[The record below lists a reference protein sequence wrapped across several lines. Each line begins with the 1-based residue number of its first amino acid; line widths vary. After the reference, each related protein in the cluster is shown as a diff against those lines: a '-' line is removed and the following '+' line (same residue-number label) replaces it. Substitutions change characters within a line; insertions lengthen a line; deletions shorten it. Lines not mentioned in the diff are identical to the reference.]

1 MLLSEHTAQSLKT
14 AFVRCALNLRLYC
27 LNLTDERIVEMAKEN
42 SKVFKFVK
50 EFKEFISRGNVLDM
64 AVGVIVGGAFTS
76 IVNSLVNDIFTPFLG
91 MILAGV
97 NFDSLGVV
105 IPWGN
110 RPFINFGSFLQAVIS
125 FLLTALC
132 VFAVVKIVNS
142 FHRKKEE
149 APKPPAAPD
158 PQIVLLTEIR
168 DLLKKEQGVDLN
180 KESSEEAIQ

>member
-1 MLLSEHTAQSLKT
+1 
-14 AFVRCALNLRLYC
+14 
-27 LNLTDERIVEMAKEN
+27 MAKGN
-42 SKVFKFVK
+42 KALSLMK
-50 EFKEFISRGNVLDM
+50 EFKDFISRGNVLDM

-97 NFDSLGVV
+97 NFNALGVT

-110 RPFINFGSFLQAVIS
+110 RPFINFGSFIQAIIS

-132 VFAVVKIVNS
+132 VFVVVKLVNS
-142 FHRKKEE
+142 FHRKKAE
-149 APKPPAAPD
+149 APAPPPKPD

-168 DLLKKEQGVDLN
+168 DLLKAEQGSA
-180 KESSEEAIQ
+180 EAESEETVEQ

>member
-1 MLLSEHTAQSLKT
+1 MKGNSA
-14 AFVRCALNLRLYC
+14 
-27 LNLTDERIVEMAKEN
+27 MAKN
-42 SKVFKFVK
+42 NKAFTLAK

-91 MILAGV
+91 MLLAGV
-97 NFDSLGVV
+97 NFDTLVLT

-110 RPFINFGSFLQAVIS
+110 NPQLHFGNFIQAIIS

-142 FHRKKEE
+142 FHRKKKEE
-149 APKPPAAPD
+149 PAPPPKPD

-168 DLLKKEQGVDLN
+168 DLLKAGQVAADSETE
-180 KESSEEAIQ
+180 ESAE

>member
-1 MLLSEHTAQSLKT
+1 
-14 AFVRCALNLRLYC
+14 
-27 LNLTDERIVEMAKEN
+27 MADNNKKN
-42 SKVFKFVK
+42 ILI

-97 NFDSLGVV
+97 NFDSLGVT

-110 RPFINFGSFLQAVIS
+110 QPYINFGSFIQSVVS

-132 VFAVVKIVNS
+132 VFLLVKTINK
-142 FHRKKEE
+142 FRRKKEE
-149 APKPPAAPD
+149 PAPEPAPEPKPSAEE
-158 PQIVLLTEIR
+158 LLLREIR
-168 DLLKKEQGVDLN
+168 DLLKEQNRTSNPDNNRNNNNGHNRRNNNDKNNRKDVSLS
-180 KESSEEAIQ
+180 K

>member
-1 MLLSEHTAQSLKT
+1 
-14 AFVRCALNLRLYC
+14 
-27 LNLTDERIVEMAKEN
+27 MAKDN
-42 SKVFKFVK
+42 KALSLVK

-97 NFDSLGVV
+97 NFNALGVT

-110 RPFINFGSFLQAVIS
+110 RPFINFGSFIQAVIS

-132 VFAVVKIVNS
+132 VFAIVKLVNG
-142 FHRKKEE
+142 FHRKKKEE
-149 APKPPAAPD
+149 PAPPPKPD
-158 PQIVLLTEIR
+158 PQLVLLTEIR
-168 DLLKKEQGVDLN
+168 DLLKAQQGSTAVQLEKADD
-180 KESSEEAIQ
+180 Q

>member
-1 MLLSEHTAQSLKT
+1 
-14 AFVRCALNLRLYC
+14 
-27 LNLTDERIVEMAKEN
+27 MAKGN
-42 SKVFKFVK
+42 KALSLMK
-50 EFKEFISRGNVLDM
+50 EFKDFISRGNVLDM

-97 NFDSLGVV
+97 NFNALGVT

-110 RPFINFGSFLQAVIS
+110 RPFINFGSFIQAIIS

-132 VFAVVKIVNS
+132 VFVVVKLVNS
-142 FHRKKEE
+142 FHRKKAE
-149 APKPPAAPD
+149 APAPPPKPD

-168 DLLKKEQGVDLN
+168 DLLKAEQGSAEVKTEDTV
-180 KESSEEAIQ
+180 EQ

>member
-1 MLLSEHTAQSLKT
+1 
-14 AFVRCALNLRLYC
+14 
-27 LNLTDERIVEMAKEN
+27 MAKGN
-42 SKVFKFVK
+42 KALSLMK
-50 EFKEFISRGNVLDM
+50 EFKDFISRGNVLDM

-97 NFDSLGVV
+97 NFNALGVT

-110 RPFINFGSFLQAVIS
+110 RPFINFGSFIQAIIS

-132 VFAVVKIVNS
+132 VFAVVKLVNS
-142 FHRKKEE
+142 FHRKKAE
-149 APKPPAAPD
+149 APAPPPKPD

-168 DLLKKEQGVDLN
+168 DLLKAEQGSAEVNTEDTV
-180 KESSEEAIQ
+180 EQ

>member
-1 MLLSEHTAQSLKT
+1 
-14 AFVRCALNLRLYC
+14 
-27 LNLTDERIVEMAKEN
+27 MADKD
-42 SKVFKFVK
+42 KKGIIA

-97 NFDSLGVV
+97 NFDSLGVT

-110 RPFINFGSFLQAVIS
+110 QPYINFGSFIQAIVS

-132 VFAVVKIVNS
+132 VFLIVKTINS
-142 FHRKKEE
+142 FKRKKPEPE
-149 APKPPAAPD
+149 KAPEPEKEPEPD
-158 PQIVLLTEIR
+158 PQLVLLTEIR
-168 DLLKKEQGVDLN
+168 DLLKAGNAPLQLPEAAEEN
-180 KESSEEAIQ
+180 KEAATK

>member
-1 MLLSEHTAQSLKT
+1 
-14 AFVRCALNLRLYC
+14 
-27 LNLTDERIVEMAKEN
+27 MAKGN
-42 SKVFKFVK
+42 KALSLMK
-50 EFKEFISRGNVLDM
+50 EFKDFISRGNVLDM

-97 NFDSLGVV
+97 NFNALGVT

-110 RPFINFGSFLQAVIS
+110 RPFINFGSFIQAIIS

-132 VFAVVKIVNS
+132 VFVVVKLVNS
-142 FHRKKEE
+142 FHRKKAE
-149 APKPPAAPD
+149 APAPPPKPD

-168 DLLKKEQGVDLN
+168 DLLKAEQGSAEV
-180 KESSEEAIQ
+180 KTEETVEQ